1 MGSCSSLGRGGGG
14 HRGTPSRSAAQ
25 ACARRLAPGESTV
38 PPIACALRGGEGGRG
53 DEWMYTLIRPQAMPQ
68 ALYKG

>member
-1 MGSCSSLGRGGGG
+1 M
-14 HRGTPSRSAAQ
+14 
-25 ACARRLAPGESTV
+25 LAPGESTV

-53 DEWMYTLIRPQAMPQ
+53 DEWVYTLIRPQAMPQ